1 MSLKKRIIRN
11 KKRLKSYLNKKNVN
25 ADLIVF
31 DDVFPN
37 PLSDWRLNEL
47 LYYLENITNTVIVSG
62 YGSTK
67 LNTKTSYSDYFNI
80 NYPQHKNKLIEFNIY
95 HKYNAKLGYCLFYNN
110 LKLAFTF
117 FEKFNIPF
125 VFTLYP
131 GGGFRFYDNEIE
143 KTLERYFSSVLFKHV
158 IVNMPHVYQYL
169 IGKFNLKPSQ
179 ITLIYGVPIEL
190 PTIQKRVLTNGKIKV
205 LFSSHKYTPF
215 GLDKGFDIFN
225 RVAKCLEKDGR
236 FSFSVLGGFTEK
248 DLVVKTNNIVF
259 IPELVNN
266 ALGEEM
272 QNYDIILSPNRSHI
286 LHLGAFDGFPT
297 GSVMHAANSGC
308 LMMITDDWDNS
319 EAIGLIDNIDFI
331 RISTNVSEIINKL
344 KLLANDRAMLNFI
357 ANNGKNK
364 INKLI
369 DSSTQLNRRGIIL
382 SKYL

>member
-1 MSLKKRIIRN
+1 MSLEKRIIRN
-11 KKRLKSYLNKKNVN
+11 KKRLKSYLNKKDVK

-37 PLSDWRLNEL
+37 PLSDWRLNEF
-47 LYYLENITNTVIVSG
+47 LYYLENIKNTVIVSG

-67 LNTKTSYSDYFNI
+67 FNTKTSYSDYFNI

-131 GGGFRFYDNEIE
+131 GGGFRFYDSEIE
-143 KTLERYFSSVLFKHV
+143 NTLERYFSSVLFKHV
-158 IVNMPHVYQYL
+158 IVNMPHVYYYL
-169 IGKFNLKPSQ
+169 IGKFNLNSSQ

-190 PTIQKRVLTNGKIKV
+190 PPIQKRVLTNGKIKV
-205 LFSSHKYTPF
+205 LFSSHKYTPY
-215 GLDKGFDIFN
+215 GIDKGFDIFN
-225 RVAKCLEKDGR
+225 RVAKCLEKDGK
-236 FSFSVLGGFTEK
+236 FLFSVLGGFTEK
-248 DLVVKTNNIVF
+248 DLVVQTNNIEF
-259 IPELVNN
+259 IPELINN
-266 ALGEEM
+266 VLSEEM

-344 KLLANDRAMLNFI
+344 KRLANDRAMLNFI

-364 INKLI
+364 INKLV
-369 DSSTQLNRRGIIL
+369 DSSTQLNKRGIIL

>member
-1 MSLKKRIIRN
+1 MSLEKRIIRN
-11 KKRLKSYLNKKNVN
+11 KKKIISFLSKKDVK

-37 PLSDWRLNEL
+37 PLSDWRLNEF
-47 LYYLENITNTVIVSG
+47 LYYLENIKNTVIVSG

-67 LNTKTSYSDYFNI
+67 LNTNSSYTDYFNI
-80 NYPQHKNKLIEFNIY
+80 NYSQHKNKLIEFNIY

-110 LKLAFTF
+110 LKLAFNF

-131 GGGFRFYDNEIE
+131 GGGFRFYDRDIE
-143 KTLERYFSSVLFKHV
+143 NTLDRYFSSVLFKHV
-158 IVNMPHVYQYL
+158 IVNMPHVYDYL
-169 IGKFNLKPSQ
+169 ISKFNLKSSQ

-190 PTIQKRVLTNGKIKV
+190 PPVQKRHLPNGKIKV
-205 LFSSHKYTPF
+205 LFSSHKYTPY
-215 GLDKGFDIFN
+215 GIDKGFDIFN
-225 RVAKCLEKDGR
+225 RVAKCLENDNR
-236 FSFSVLGGFTEK
+236 FSFSVLGGFSEK
-248 DLVVKTNNIVF
+248 DLVIQTNNIQF

-266 ALGEEM
+266 ALSEEM

-286 LHLGAFDGFPT
+286 LQLGAFDGFPT

-319 EAIGLIDNIDFI
+319 EAIGLMDGRDFI

-344 KLLANDRAMLNFI
+344 KQLADDRDMLSFI
-357 ANNGKNK
+357 ASNGKVK
-364 INKLI
+364 INRLI
-369 DSSTQLNRRGIIL
+369 DSSTQLNKRGIIL
-382 SKYL
+382 SKFL